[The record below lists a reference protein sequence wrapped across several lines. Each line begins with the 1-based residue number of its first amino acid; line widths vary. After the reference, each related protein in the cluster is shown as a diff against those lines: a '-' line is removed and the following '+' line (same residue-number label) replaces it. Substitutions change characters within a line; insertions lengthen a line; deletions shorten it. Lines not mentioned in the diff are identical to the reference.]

1 MTYIN
6 SSSQSSSY
14 SNRGLSGL
22 VSGIDTEKMVSD
34 MLSGTQTKIDKTSQ
48 DKQVLLW
55 KQEMYRGIISSLNTF
70 QSKFFSFGN
79 EKTNLLSRSFYSTMN
94 ATVTGTS
101 MTVVASSTATTAPIT
116 VDYVTRLATQSKI
129 TATETAMGSLKG
141 TFSKDNL
148 DNISNSRYLSVSVGE
163 IEATI
168 LIKGTSESSIISNL
182 NSELERNFGEDVIS
196 ASVIDGTFVLKS
208 VDSEQTIR
216 ILEDSGTTALEILGL
231 TAGEEKAGEISGKF
245 DEYQANDY
253 LTITLD
259 GISKNIEIN
268 LSAADIEEFASD
280 LQQEINRAFGNS
292 ISVSVSDGVIE
303 FTPTRTDY
311 DEFGNPVVSTDKAR
325 QIILSGSNHI
335 MDVFGMRSGQSNKI
349 ALGMELGEIDFQRP
363 LIGKEDPETGEVGYG
378 FTINGVEFSF
388 SSKDTL
394 SSVISKVNASDA
406 SVNITYSSLEDRFVM
421 TSKEYGAGFNIEMQ
435 DSIGS
440 NLLNSLFGDGY
451 VYESGR
457 NAVLSI
463 NGIETQRSSNTFSV
477 DGVTVTLN
485 ETTDKAEIINVSR
498 NTEQIVDGIIEFV
511 DEYNKLVEELTGM
524 IKAKPVYRDYPPLTS
539 AQKKEMSEREIE
551 LWEEKA
557 KEGLLSNDP
566 TIYRLLERLRST
578 LYSRVPGSSYAL
590 YDLGIETSSLFRDN
604 GKLVINDRAKLLKAI
619 EADPESIYTLFTDG
633 QNGIA
638 TSINN
643 ILNSTIKVSY
653 GGSGSLVQL
662 AGTAAFSG
670 SSSLDRQIEQ
680 MENKLKELQKR
691 YDAEKT
697 RYWNQFNKMEELIST
712 MNQQSSWLYSMFYN

>member
-231 TAGEEKAGEISGKF
+231 TAGEEKAGEISGKSM
-245 DEYQANDY
+245 N
-253 LTITLD
+253 T
-259 GISKNIEIN
+259 
-268 LSAADIEEFASD
+268 
-280 LQQEINRAFGNS
+280 R
-292 ISVSVSDGVIE
+292 
-303 FTPTRTDY
+303 PT
-311 DEFGNPVVSTDKAR
+311 
-325 QIILSGSNHI
+325 IIL
-335 MDVFGMRSGQSNKI
+335 
-349 ALGMELGEIDFQRP
+349 
-363 LIGKEDPETGEVGYG
+363 
-378 FTINGVEFSF
+378 
-388 SSKDTL
+388 
-394 SSVISKVNASDA
+394 
-406 SVNITYSSLEDRFVM
+406 
-421 TSKEYGAGFNIEMQ
+421 
-435 DSIGS
+435 
-440 NLLNSLFGDGY
+440 
-451 VYESGR
+451 
-457 NAVLSI
+457 
-463 NGIETQRSSNTFSV
+463 
-477 DGVTVTLN
+477 
-485 ETTDKAEIINVSR
+485 
-498 NTEQIVDGIIEFV
+498 
-511 DEYNKLVEELTGM
+511 
-524 IKAKPVYRDYPPLTS
+524 
-539 AQKKEMSEREIE
+539 
-551 LWEEKA
+551 
-557 KEGLLSNDP
+557 
-566 TIYRLLERLRST
+566 
-578 LYSRVPGSSYAL
+578 
-590 YDLGIETSSLFRDN
+590 
-604 GKLVINDRAKLLKAI
+604 
-619 EADPESIYTLFTDG
+619 
-633 QNGIA
+633 
-638 TSINN
+638 
-643 ILNSTIKVSY
+643 
-653 GGSGSLVQL
+653 QL
-662 AGTAAFSG
+662 H
-670 SSSLDRQIEQ
+670 
-680 MENKLKELQKR
+680 
-691 YDAEKT
+691 
-697 RYWNQFNKMEELIST
+697 
-712 MNQQSSWLYSMFYN
+712 